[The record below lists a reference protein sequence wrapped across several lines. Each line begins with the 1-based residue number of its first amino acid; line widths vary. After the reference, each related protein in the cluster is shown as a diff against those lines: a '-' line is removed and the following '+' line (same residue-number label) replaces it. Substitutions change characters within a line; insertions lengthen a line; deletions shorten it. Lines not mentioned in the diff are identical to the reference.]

1 MLGAAAIGLAYP
13 FLTGVPGAEQNI
25 IPRFASQW
33 HVGKG
38 AEDKPT
44 LQYLVKYQDMEFLAE
59 LRFLD
64 KIDGEQNVQVIIDDK
79 KTNQHIENTLK
90 VGEAY
95 VFIDVPEDIKP
106 YVHALDLTVFS
117 VRDTLS
123 GSKYLIVGAE
133 WGTAYVGKFTPKLKL
148 TEYGETQFEF
158 GTLQTYT
165 VSYKVNDIENKFL
178 IADNIPLPVRAEFY
192 TIEGDLDYSF
202 ELVKLEGALSSK

>member
-1 MLGAAAIGLAYP
+1 MFGAAAIGLTYP
-13 FLTGVPGAEQNI
+13 FLSGVPGAEQNI

-33 HVGKG
+33 YVGKG

-64 KIDGEQNVQVIIDDK
+64 QLDGEQNVQVIIDDI
-79 KTNQHIENTLK
+79 KTNQHLQNTLK
-90 VGEAY
+90 LGQAY

-106 YVHALDLTVFS
+106 YIHALDLTVFS

-123 GSKYLIVGAE
+123 GSKYLVVGAE
-133 WGTAYVGKFTPKLKL
+133 WGTVYIGKFTPKLKL
-148 TEYGETQFEF
+148 TAYEDTQFEF
-158 GTLQTYT
+158 GTLGTYT
-165 VSYKVNDIENKFL
+165 ISYKVNDIENRFL
-178 IADNIPLPVRAEFY
+178 VADNLPLPVKAEFY

-202 ELVKLEGALSSK
+202 ELVKLDGSPPS